1 MRFHYV
7 PTTYRGKK
15 FGRGYFGG
23 SYIGYGRI
31 CGGSL
36 ADLGFTPKKI
46 DALTNTPV
54 NIPVSKEQVLDNI
67 FASAPP
73 ALTPELI
80 ERARKIIAYAEATGK
95 AQPITKK
102 EAGFWSGVKNL
113 GSKAWNATK
122 AVGKTALKGA
132 WTATKYGV
140 PLALKTAATVAPIAL
155 SAAAFASTN
164 PLGKAALDYISPSI
178 ASTIDKIIPEE
189 HKTEIKNYNRDMLF
203 KDIPAYQKM
212 KRLASKP
219 LVQAGLNYIAP
230 KIDRKI
236 IDYIPGPIGDV
247 IEALRDDYDKKQKK
261 EFEKEQK
268 KILESRPEGNFYGP
282 TNTPEEIEEYYND
295 NPEEKSY
302 LDDDVDEEE
311 EEKKELTMRQIVDLE
326 HAKDAGEDGD
336 TIDLIKNGKLQTRRY
351 DRDLYDGPLKTLAKG
366 AKGAWN
372 GFKSWLGIG
381 SGYRRRRKGRLRK
394 GSIEAKLYMAR
405 LRAMRG
411 SKKRTKMNGG
421 KLHKNLTKIL
431 KGNTLAWGAAMPNLY
446 TNFRGSG
453 LNGGMFRGVSV
464 SDLKN
469 YYKAVKSRKIP
480 GTRKVNIEW
489 KDAKGNKKTTTTT
502 KQNLHNMLV
511 GTKRMRN
518 YFSSWE
524 RNAKG
529 KLRKLKNERS
539 PEEQKK
545 LRLEAMKNHNR
556 MKLRWPYKKMTKKRL
571 KEILRTFKEM
581 EYEKLQNYWKER
593 TQKDK
598 NKKFY
603 HRWFTYN
610 YFNETSPKSKRS
622 GYFPKKGNARNIRDL
637 ISVVRLERMKKE
649 GRNLTK
655 ETLKSMANKKDD
667 LVITLTKAAM
677 DGFAKDPSVGTANTV

>member
-67 FASAPP
+67 IASAPP

-102 EAGFWSGVKNL
+102 EAGFWSGLKNL

-178 ASTIDKIIPEE
+178 ASTIEKIIPEE

-212 KRLASKP
+212 KRFASKP
-219 LVQAGLNYIAP
+219 LVQAGLNYVAP

-247 IEALRDDYDKKQKK
+247 IEELRDDYDKKQKK

-311 EEKKELTMRQIVDLE
+311 EGKKELTMRQIVDLE

-351 DRDLYDGPLKTLAKG
+351 DREFHEGPLKTL

-372 GFKSWLGIG
+372 GFKSWLGFG
-381 SGYRRRRKGRLRK
+381 SGYRRRRKGRFRK
-394 GSIEAKLYMAR
+394 GSIEAKLFMAR

-411 SKKRTKMNGG
+411 SKKR
-421 KLHKNLTKIL
+421 TKIL

-453 LNGGMFRGVSV
+453 LNGGMLRGLTREKLENII
-464 SDLKN
+464 DDMRKKKTK
-469 YYKAVKSRKIP
+469 KAD
-480 GTRKVNIEW
+480 IEW
-489 KDAKGNKKTTTTT
+489 KDASKHTRKTRMTYENLWRMLQGLDNM
-502 KQNLHNMLV
+502 QNFFKYN
-511 GTKRMRN
+511 RN
-518 YFSSWE
+518 
-524 RNAKG
+524 G
-529 KLRKLKNERS
+529 KERS
-539 PEEQKK
+539 KGEQKK
-545 LRLEAMKNHNR
+545 MRQRYAKRPMRPQTRMSHNLMKNIIDLYQNKADYDHIKDYLKVR
-556 MKLRWPYKKMTKKRL
+556 TTPEFRKKWLRYNYYDKK
-571 KEILRTFKEM
+571 
-581 EYEKLQNYWKER
+581 YP
-593 TQKDK
+593 K
-598 NKKFY
+598 NK
-603 HRWFTYN
+603 
-610 YFNETSPKSKRS
+610 ETGGFSRV
-622 GYFPKKGNARNIRDL
+622 NRIRRDL
-637 ISVVRLERMKKE
+637 LSQFRYIRKKKE
-649 GRNLTK
+649 GKIKDKYKHILLRIPNGFDNLPVV
-655 ETLKSMANKKDD
+655 LSDN
-667 LVITLTKAAM
+667 AAE
-677 DGFAKDPSVGTANTV
+677 GFAKDPSVGTPK

>member
-67 FASAPP
+67 IASAPP

-102 EAGFWSGVKNL
+102 EAGFWSGLKNL

-178 ASTIDKIIPEE
+178 ASTIEKIIPEE

-212 KRLASKP
+212 KRFASKP
-219 LVQAGLNYIAP
+219 LVQAGLNYVAP

-247 IEALRDDYDKKQKK
+247 IEELRDDYDKKQKK

-311 EEKKELTMRQIVDLE
+311 EGKKELTMRQIVDLE

-351 DRDLYDGPLKTLAKG
+351 DREFHEGPLKTL

-372 GFKSWLGIG
+372 GFKSWLGFG
-381 SGYRRRRKGRLRK
+381 SGYRRRRKGRFRK
-394 GSIEAKLYMAR
+394 GSIEAKLFMAR

-411 SKKRTKMNGG
+411 SKKR
-421 KLHKNLTKIL
+421 TKIL

-453 LNGGMFRGVSV
+453 CSGGMFPGVSLEKIGKLV
-464 SDLKN
+464 DEANKKN
-469 YYKAVKSRKIP
+469 KKYARVKWVDK
-480 GTRKVNIEW
+480 N
-489 KDAKGNKKTTTTT
+489 GNKRKTKVSKDNLQAMVDATTYL
-502 KQNLHNMLV
+502 KLFYDDKNRKEYLKEHY
-511 GTKRMRN
+511 GTK
-518 YFSSWE
+518 
-524 RNAKG
+524 NA
-529 KLRKLKNERS
+529 R
-539 PEEQKK
+539 
-545 LRLEAMKNHNR
+545 
-556 MKLRWPYKKMTKKRL
+556 PYKKMTQRRL
-571 KEILRTFKEM
+571 KEILRTFKKM
-581 EYEKLQNYWKER
+581 EFNELNKYWKPRLES
-593 TQKDK
+593 KDR
-598 NKKFY
+598 KFFN
-603 HRWFTYN
+603 RWFSYN
-610 YFNETSPKSKRS
+610 YFNDPHNKRA
-622 GYFPKKGNARNIRDL
+622 GYFPKKGNSRNVRDL
-637 ISVVRLERMKKE
+637 ISVVRLNRYKKE
-649 GRNLTK
+649 GKLTKKKAKFVPDDVNDLVTNLTK
-655 ETLKSMANKKDD
+655 T
-667 LVITLTKAAM
+667 AM
-677 DGFAKDPSVGTANTV
+677 DGFAKDPSVGMPDTA